1 MKRYRYEDI
10 ENEVNAGGLLY
21 PLDVLLVGGTG
32 AGKSSTLNALLGET
46 VASVGIGVEPETQ
59 RLSSHELNKYL
70 RFHDSAGL
78 GDGGEADHRHQ
89 QVLSEI
95 LHRRVTVGP
104 SNTLGDDGS
113 FYFIDLA
120 LVVLDGGS
128 RDLGTALHLLET
140 VILKS
145 IEPERVAVAIN
156 QADLAMKGRYWNEAY
171 KTPEAELR
179 EFLDEKAA
187 SVQRR
192 IFESVG
198 VEVATPVYF
207 SAYHRYNL
215 NALVDHI
222 IDHIPTERRAVG
234 Q

>member
-10 ENEVNAGGLLY
+10 ENEVNAAGLLY

-46 VASVGIGVEPETQ
+46 VARVGIGVEPETQ
-59 RLSSHELNKYL
+59 QISSYELNKYL

-78 GDGGEADHRHQ
+78 GDGGEADHRHR

-95 LHRRVTVGP
+95 LQRRITVGP
-104 SNTLGDDGS
+104 SNILSDNAS
-113 FYFIDLA
+113 CYLIDLA

-156 QADLAMKGRYWNEAY
+156 QADLAMKGRYWSEAD

-207 SAYHRYNL
+207 SAFHRYNL
-215 NALVDHI
+215 NTLVDHI
-222 IDHIPTERRAVG
+222 IDHIPAERRAAG

>member
-10 ENEVNAGGLLY
+10 ENEVNAAGLLY

-32 AGKSSTLNALLGET
+32 AGKTSTLNALLGDT
-46 VASVGIGVEPETQ
+46 VARVGIGVEPETQ
-59 RLSSHELNKYL
+59 QLSSYELNKYL

-78 GDGGEADHRHQ
+78 GDGGEADHRHR

-95 LHRRVTVGP
+95 LQRRITVGP
-104 SNTLGDDGS
+104 SNILSDNAS
-113 FYFIDLA
+113 CYLIDLA

-145 IEPERVAVAIN
+145 IEPERVAIAIN
-156 QADLAMKGRYWNEAY
+156 QADLAMKGRYWSEAY

-207 SAYHRYNL
+207 SAFHRYNL
-215 NALVDHI
+215 NTLVDHI
-222 IDHIPTERRAVG
+222 IDHIPAERRAAG